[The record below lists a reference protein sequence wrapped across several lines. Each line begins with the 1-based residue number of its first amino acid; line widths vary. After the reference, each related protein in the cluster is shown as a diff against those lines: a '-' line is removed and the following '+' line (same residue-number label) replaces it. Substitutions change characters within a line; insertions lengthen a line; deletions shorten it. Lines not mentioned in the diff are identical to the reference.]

1 MIIYCYNYNYNY
13 NITQLYSKKTNYK
26 SFTYFG
32 NKIIFYYQHVFII
45 YISYNGILVNHI
57 RYPIKWPIK
66 FCSCKIFSA

>member
-32 NKIIFYYQHVFII
+32 NKIIFYYQRI
-45 YISYNGILVNHI
+45 YYLHKLQWDTCESHSLSNKMAN
-57 RYPIKWPIK
+57 
-66 FCSCKIFSA
+66 